1 MNINYRLKEPMMEML
16 YGATRRCH

>member
-1 MNINYRLKEPMMEML
+1 MNINYRLEEPIMEML